1 MSEPLNPVKREWL
14 KQLRKEQK
22 ISTREIAELLGISF
36 QHYNDIEN
44 GRRNASVQLAMEI
57 AEFFDFPLDRLL
69 KDRTIFKK
77 GEN

>member
-1 MSEPLNPVKREWL
+1 MAEPLNPVKREWL

-22 ISTREIAELLGISF
+22 ISTREIAELFGISF

-44 GRRNASVQLAMEI
+44 GRRNPSVELAVNI
-57 AEFFDFPLDRLL
+57 AEFFDFPLDTLL